1 MRSAARLAAL
11 AVLAVAA
18 LAGCVR
24 LTSSTEVHA
33 DDTFSQE
40 AIIATTEQARQQL
53 GGLANLDFGDLKG
66 AITSSKEYLS
76 LVAEYPDQIAVDDYT
91 EGDLTGVKITATNLP
106 LDAFETTFAQFTAR
120 LPFTAKASLVHL
132 EDAYVVS
139 IPTGE
144 LGGALSKAGVS
155 AGQLELLGSSI
166 DVALTFSFPGLVT
179 SATAG
184 EIDGNSVTIDLADL
198 AQGSDI
204 TIVAGAAPETNW
216 KPWLMW
222 GGIGLAALVIVGG
235 ATALIVQDVRRH
247 RTTALP
253 APDARAGLG
262 ATGPGVLIIPEEAP
276 KAPKPSKA
284 TEEPESP

>member
-1 MRSAARLAAL
+1 
-11 AVLAVAA
+11 VLAVAA

-24 LTSSTEVHA
+24 VTSDTEVHA
-33 DDTFSQE
+33 DDTFSQK

-53 GGLANLDFGDLKG
+53 GSLANLDFADLKG
-66 AITSSKEYLS
+66 AITSSQEYLS
-76 LVAEYPDQIAVDDYT
+76 LAAAYPNQISVEDYSD
-91 EGDLTGVKITATNLP
+91 GDLTGVEITATNLP

-120 LPFTAKASLVHL
+120 LPFTAKATLVHT
-132 EDAYVVS
+132 EDTYVVS
-139 IPTGE
+139 IPTAA
-144 LGGALSKAGVS
+144 LGDALSKTGVS
-155 AGQLELLGSSI
+155 AGQLELLGSSV
-166 DVALTFSFPGLVT
+166 DVELAFSFPGLVT

-184 EIDGNSVTIDLADL
+184 DIDGNSVTIDLADL

-235 ATALIVQDVRRH
+235 ATALVVQDVRRH

-253 APDARAGLG
+253 APDAGAGQG
-262 ATGPGVLIIPEEAP
+262 ARGPGVLIIPEDAP
-276 KAPKPSKA
+276 EKAPEAS
-284 TEEPESP
+284 EEPESP